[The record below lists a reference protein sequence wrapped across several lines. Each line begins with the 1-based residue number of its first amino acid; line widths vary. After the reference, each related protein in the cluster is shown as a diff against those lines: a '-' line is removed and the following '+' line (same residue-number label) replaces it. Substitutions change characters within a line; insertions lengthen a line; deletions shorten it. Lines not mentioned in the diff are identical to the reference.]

1 MQISAILK
9 RWIETLATLYLAWRE
24 SVRERQAITIAF
36 ERQHLVIRRARSDKN
51 AHPDFQPGQDLS
63 ADAARATRNSFVIL
77 EFPPDRIVTR
87 NISVPTQAEKFLAG
101 VVHNQ
106 IDRLSPWPVSNL
118 AYGFVTETAGENPAA
133 VDVRILMASRTDI
146 DAVLARLTA
155 LGLEADRIV
164 AHGAAAET
172 AEENTA
178 APVTLWSRASDASS
192 ESLADASRLVA
203 VSIGAIVAL
212 TLTFSL
218 WALVSGGL
226 IRQESGDLAA
236 RVKTLQQKVQ
246 ASRAPATLAAT
257 PPAERAWRA
266 KESAIAG
273 VIVLETVS
281 RALPDSAYL
290 TEIRLEGATLRLTG
304 IATDVPGL
312 LAPLERSGHLTGVH
326 FSAPA
331 TRGTDGKFR
340 FSIEAQVEPH
350 IKVAEE

>member
-1 MQISAILK
+1 MQIDALLK

-24 SVRERQAITIAF
+24 RARERLAITVGF
-36 ERQHLVIRRARSDKN
+36 ERQHLVVRRARSDKN
-51 AHPDFQPGQDLS
+51 AHPDFPPGQILS
-63 ADAARATRNSFVIL
+63 ADAARAARGSFVIL
-77 EFPPDRIVTR
+77 EFPPDRLVMR

-118 AYGFVTETAGENPAA
+118 AYGFATGPSGDNPAA

-146 DAVLARLTA
+146 DAVLARLAA
-155 LGLEADRIV
+155 LGLQADRIV
-164 AHGAAAET
+164 AATDTT
-172 AEENTA
+172 AEERIT
-178 APVTLWSRASDASS
+178 PVTLWSRARDASS

-203 VSIGAIVAL
+203 VSVGAAVAL

-218 WALVSGGL
+218 WALVSGSL
-226 IRQESGDLAA
+226 IRHESEHLAA

-246 ASRAPATLAAT
+246 ASRAPPSLAAT

-273 VIVLETVS
+273 MIVLETVS

-304 IATDVPGL
+304 IAADVPGL

-331 TRGTDGKFR
+331 TRGSDGKFR